1 MYKYAS
7 RDGEE
12 GLDVRDLDT
21 AVESEALAE
30 ASQERPGAV
39 RVAVAGATGYA
50 GRELIAILARH
61 PQARI
66 VRLMSSGLKS
76 PSPPAPLPQ
85 RGEGRKEAEGR
96 SQSRGGVGGRG
107 SFPIEQARPH
117 EVSSTLCH
125 PLDLEDLTPSDV
137 DLVFLATPHETSHE
151 VVPALVERGLRVIDL
166 SGAFRLKDPGGYPRW
181 Y

>member
-1 MYKYAS
+1 MRR

-12 GLDVRDLDT
+12 GLGVRDLDT

-30 ASQERPGAV
+30 ASQERSGAV

-76 PSPPAPLPQ
+76 PSPPAPLRKGA
-85 RGEGRKEAEGR
+85 RGEQKRKGA
-96 SQSRGGVGGRG
+96 V
-107 SFPIEQARPH
+107 
-117 EVSSTLCH
+117 
-125 PLDLEDLTPSDV
+125 
-137 DLVFLATPHETSHE
+137 SHE
-151 VVPALVERGLRVIDL
+151 VRRG
-166 SGAFRLKDPGGYPRW
+166 GGGPFPSNS
-181 Y
+181 

>member
-1 MYKYAS
+1 
-7 RDGEE
+7 EE
-12 GLDVRDLDT
+12 LRSLDR
-21 AVESEALAE
+21 AVETQALAE
-30 ASQERPGAV
+30 ETLVQGAV

-85 RGEGRKEAEGR
+85 GGEGRTKAEGR
-96 SQSRGGVGGRG
+96 SQSRDAAGGRG
-107 SFPIEQARPH
+107 SFPIEQSHPVLRGLGARASRPH

-137 DLVFLATPHETSHE
+137 DLVF
-151 VVPALVERGLRVIDL
+151 
-166 SGAFRLKDPGGYPRW
+166 
-181 Y
+181 